1 MTRRRYTGEAFDE
14 LIVSWLDDRSHGPA
28 ADDVVRQTLDRT
40 SRARPLPAWL
50 VPERWL
56 PGLLTRRARQG
67 SRLVP
72 VLMLIGLVLLAAAVA
87 IFAIG
92 SQRRLP
98 PPFGLAA
105 PGDVAFVA
113 DGHIWTANGDGS
125 GLRQVTFDHTDRW
138 VPDLLAGWH
147 AESPSGACRF
157 RTRNRTGKNGGTS
170 WSPTSTAANPSSS
183 TATFT
188 ARAR

>member
-1 MTRRRYTGEAFDE
+1 MTRQRYTGEAFDE

-28 ADDVVRQTLDRT
+28 ADEVVRQALDRT

-105 PGDVAFVA
+105 PGDVAFIA

-125 GLRQVTFDHTDRW
+125 GLRQVTFDTRTDGFPTFSRDGTRIAFRRLP
-138 VPDLLAGWH
+138 VPNSKLDWQ
-147 AESPSGACRF
+147 EW
-157 RTRNRTGKNGGTS
+157 GTS
-170 WSPTSTAANPSSS
+170 WSPMSTAANPSSS
-183 TATFT
+183 TAMFT